1 MEYHG
6 GATSANIINCE
17 NMSTVHGGQ
26 RVGGISGNISGGT
39 VESCTNNGKIQA
51 DTNAVGGIVGY
62 NLNGD
67 VSKCDNKNSVYSATN
82 YSGGIIGYNSKGN
95 VSKCNNKN
103 SVYSAENYSGG
114 IVGYCSGGNIS
125 YCTNNSEVETGINLA
140 GGIAGYLSTVQANVT
155 ECENRG
161 KIKAKGYMAGGI
173 TGRNRENTTIEKCK
187 NYGEII
193 ADISMNGGIV
203 GYSSGGISYCAN
215 YGKVNSPSKSAN
227 TSGALPNSVGGIVG
241 VLLNGEVNYVYNE
254 GEISIQNNSDIID
267 VAGGIIG
274 EIGSKTADSKPLP
287 SVMYSYNK
295 GIVKSDE
302 YFGNIAGQELHENR
316 VNYSYY
322 KSTLDGKGIGY
333 IGTNIQD
340 YEGCLLE
347 DEENVTKAISDDFN
361 YDEFI
366 NWVKNGEV

>member
-1 MEYHG
+1 MEYYG

-26 RVGGISGNISGGT
+26 RVGGISGT
-39 VESCTNNGKIQA
+39 VSDGKIEGCTNNGIIQA
-51 DTNAVGGIVGY
+51 DTNIVGGIIGY
-62 NLNGD
+62 YSNGN
-67 VSKCDNKNSVYSATN
+67 VSRCNNKNNVYSATN
-82 YSGGIIGYNSKGN
+82 YSGGIIGY
-95 VSKCNNKN
+95 
-103 SVYSAENYSGG
+103 
-114 IVGYCSGGNIS
+114 CSGGNIS
-125 YCTNNSEVETGINLA
+125 YCNNYNEIEAETNLA
-140 GGIAGYLSTVQANVT
+140 GGIVGYLPAVQANVT

-173 TGRNRENTTIEKCK
+173 AGRNRENATIEKCK
-187 NYGEII
+187 NYGEIT
-193 ADISMNGGIV
+193 ADISMDGGIV

-215 YGKVNSPSKSAN
+215 YGNVNSPSKSAN
-227 TSGALPNSVGGIVG
+227 SSGVLPNSVGGIVG
-241 VLLNGEVNYVYNE
+241 VLLNGEVKYVYNE

-274 EIGSKTADSKPLP
+274 EIGSKTADSLPLP
-287 SVMYSYNK
+287 SVIYSYNK

-322 KSTLDGKGIGY
+322 KSTLYGKGIGY
-333 IGTNIQD
+333 IGTDIQN

-361 YDEFI
+361 YDGFI